1 MWLENHAI
9 NKITYGQDH
18 ATHLGILNVDCNLQN
33 SKSTHHLP
41 AIRVPGPGTC
51 YNILC
56 EIDTVSDSVFA
67 LTSSSS
73 RLSTGPKT
81 YVVRQKINDDDGGHA
96 SDDASH
102 ASQLCACCEP
112 RDAHIGHTHQV
123 PELLPQQLVLP
134 CDVSEHAQDP
144 LSLHVFRTVAK
155 TREKTSKL
163 SETIDQ
169 STEKKTTQNSSSN

>member
-1 MWLENHAI
+1 ML
-9 NKITYGQDH
+9 
-18 ATHLGILNVDCNLQN
+18 THLGILNVDWNLPN

-41 AIRVPGPGTC
+41 ATRVPGSGTS
-51 YNILC
+51 YNIFC
-56 EIDTVSDSVFA
+56 KIDTVSDSVIA

-81 YVVRQKINDDDGGHA
+81 YAVPKKINDDDDGHA

-102 ASQLCACCEP
+102 ASQLCAFREP

-134 CDVSEHAQDP
+134 CHVSEHPQDP
-144 LSLHVFRTVAK
+144 LSLHVFRAVAK
-155 TREKTSKL
+155 TRKKASKL

-169 STEKKTTQNSSSN
+169 STEKKSTQNSRLN